1 MDIDFRNNSIKQN
14 LNNIDLVNRNASK
27 SKLIIAST
35 ASSAVVDRVIEAGFD
50 LFWWLPLVDDPDEN
64 RSLTRRMYEA
74 TKLPAL
80 NTGGNVGTAAWV
92 FAQFWLEIQKV
103 AVIGMDLGYYKD
115 LPYEMTQGYHEL
127 VELLGKDGLTQEYF
141 PVIKNALTREE
152 FYCDPTYFWYRQNL
166 LELVKNSS
174 STIYNCTEGGTLFGE
189 GVTNMYF
196 NDFLLEE

>member
-1 MDIDFRNNSIKQN
+1 ME
-14 LNNIDLVNRNASK
+14 LA
-27 SKLIIAST
+27 
-35 ASSAVVDRVIEAGFD
+35 
-50 LFWWLPLVDDPDEN
+50 
-64 RSLTRRMYEA
+64 
-74 TKLPAL
+74 
-80 NTGGNVGTAAWV
+80 
-92 FAQFWLEIQKV
+92 
-103 AVIGMDLGYYKD
+103 YYKD

-196 NDFLLEE
+196 NDFLIEE